1 MSNRFNMKIG
11 FCWRLKAKL
20 RDRRHERRMKR
31 QRYKRGW
38 ADDDAWSVDI
48 WFIRTA
54 TPILERY
61 RDNLQGWDNS
71 RFATFEENKAAVS
84 RLVGLLYKMRDP
96 VLMDGKPESPEEAKE
111 RVEAKDEFFKL
122 FSEMFYGLWD

>member
-1 MSNRFNMKIG
+1 MKIG
-11 FCWRLKAKL
+11 FCWRLIAEL
-20 RDRRHERRMKR
+20 RDRRHEHRMKR

-38 ADDDAWSVDI
+38 ADEDAWSVDV

-61 RDNLQGWDNS
+61 RDNLQGWDDTH
-71 RFATFEENKAAVS
+71 FATFEENKAAVN
-84 RLVGLLYKMRDP
+84 RLVDLLHKMEDP
-96 VLMDGKPESPEEAKE
+96 TLMYGKDESPEEAAE
-111 RVEAKDEFFKL
+111 RMKAKDEFFKL